1 MQSVV
6 EQGNLSV
13 PASVGRACSPG
24 RLSGNGV
31 GSCDLL
37 WGLLVCFG
45 STGIFPCLGGSKRL
59 SSSHPMRR
67 ERQWGWCACLQTVLL
82 LPLCELSFSC

>member
-37 WGLLVCFG
+37 WGLLVCVG
-45 STGIFPCLGGSKRL
+45 SARIFPCLEGSKRL
-59 SSSHPMRR
+59 SASHPCV
-67 ERQWGWCACLQTVLL
+67 QGKAVGLACLSSNC
-82 LPLCELSFSC
+82 PLAPAL